1 VSRLGSTWPG
11 PTATW
16 RPPRGSSTH
25 GPTRSLRWPWCV
37 LWPTPGLWLATRW
50 RRSERGYGSER
61 RGRSNLRDAFPLV
74 SHPVGVARAG
84 GVVCH
89 LLGSA
94 AVAVRAGGAPQCLRP
109 PWGEYA
115 SKSATCPAAPAE
127 VTKPS
132 WNPLQ
137 LSPPG
142 SIRAGTVFLPHRPFF
157 LPPKRQEP
165 SDKVRS
171 ANGASVGTAALG
183 AVIYSGA
190 GAGFSGD
197 LRAIV
202 L

>member
-11 PTATW
+11 PTANW

-61 RGRSNLRDAFPLV
+61 RGRSNLRDAFPLA
-74 SHPVGVARAG
+74 SHRGGVA
-84 GVVCH
+84 CH

-94 AVAVRAGGAPQCLRP
+94 VVAVRAGGAPQCLRP

-157 LPPKRQEP
+157 LPPKLQEP
-165 SDKVRS
+165 SDKVRF

>member
-1 VSRLGSTWPG
+1 M
-11 PTATW
+11 
-16 RPPRGSSTH
+16 
-25 GPTRSLRWPWCV
+25 
-37 LWPTPGLWLATRW
+37 ATRW
-50 RRSERGYGSER
+50 RWSERGYGSER

-74 SHPVGVARAG
+74 SHPGGVARAG

-94 AVAVRAGGAPQCLRP
+94 AVAVRAGGAPQCLRL
-109 PWGEYA
+109 PWREYA
-115 SKSATCPAAPAE
+115 SKSTTCPAAPAE
-127 VTKPS
+127 VANPS

-157 LPPKRQEP
+157 LPPKLQEP
-165 SDKVRS
+165 SEKVRS
-171 ANGASVGTAALG
+171 PNGASVGTAALG